1 MTNDKDTSSLEE
13 RIARLEQEIQALR
26 ASTPRS
32 DKVTLVVFSDDL
44 DKALAALVIATAA
57 ASLDM
62 DTSLF
67 FTFWGLNV
75 LKERRVFEG
84 KDLMHR
90 LLECFTPAGAKDLI
104 SVSHM
109 NMLGAGA
116 AMLKK
121 IMEEKHVLSVEEF
134 LSLAKESGVKL
145 YVCSMS
151 MEVMGIEPKELTEG
165 IQIAGVA
172 TYLQEARHSGIT
184 LFI

>member
-1 MTNDKDTSSLEE
+1 MTNGKDTSSLEE
-13 RIARLEQEIQALR
+13 RIARLEREIQVLR
-26 ASTPRS
+26 DSTPRS

-57 ASLDM
+57 SSLDM

-84 KDLMHR
+84 KDLIHR
-90 LLECFTPAGAKDLI
+90 LLECFTPASAKDL

-151 MEVMGIEPKELTEG
+151 MEVMGIQPKELTEG
-165 IQIAGVA
+165 VQIAGVA
-172 TYLQEARHSGIT
+172 TYIQEARDSGIT

>member
-1 MTNDKDTSSLEE
+1 MTNSKDTSSHEE
-13 RIARLEQEIQALR
+13 RIARLEREIQVLR
-26 ASTPRS
+26 ESTPRS
-32 DKVTLVVFSDDL
+32 DKVALIVFSDDL
-44 DKALAALVIATAA
+44 DKALAALVISTAA
-57 ASLDM
+57 SSLDM

-84 KDLMHR
+84 KDLIHR
-90 LLECFTPAGAKDLI
+90 LLECFTPAGARDL

-121 IMEEKHVLSVEEF
+121 IMKEKHVLSVEEF

-151 MEVMGIEPKELTEG
+151 MEVMGIQPKELTEG
-165 IQIAGVA
+165 VQIAGVA
-172 TYLQEARHSGIT
+172 TYLQEARDSGIT